1 MRYNYCSIRTAKRC
15 WFFSMQR
22 PNYIITPRHYCALT
36 SQLFPDKVG
45 RMVLDGAVDP
55 SVSNYQQSPM
65 WVIGFNTALN
75 AFIAYN
81 LTQRSCP
88 LPIDKVAAT
97 QSIINL
103 FGSTKYKP
111 LVRKKKVKGDSREFP
126 FFIQWLKTDHSSQ
139 DGQSHAKIEK
149 IIIADE
155 DQLANPWFKNEILS
169 ALEGVNVEWID
180 PSDSDGDNGILAV
193 HLSTPN
199 GVVVLD

>member
-1 MRYNYCSIRTAKRC
+1 MS
-15 WFFSMQR
+15 
-22 PNYIITPRHYCALT
+22 RHYCALT

-55 SVSNYQQSPM
+55 SVSNYQQSLM
-65 WVIGFNTALN
+65 QAIGFNTALN
-75 AFIAYN
+75 AFIADC

-88 LPIDKVAAT
+88 LPKDKVAAT

-103 FGSTKYKP
+103 FSSTAYKP
-111 LVRKKKVKGDSREFP
+111 LVRKKKVKGDSREFL
-126 FFIQWLKTDHSSQ
+126 FFIQWLKTDHPSQ

-149 IIIADE
+149 IVIADE
-155 DQLANPWFKNEILS
+155 DQLADSWFKNEILS
-169 ALEGVNVEWID
+169 ALDGVNIKWID
-180 PSDSDGDNGILAV
+180 PSDNDGDNGIVAV